1 MAAQL
6 LSPPGNLLA
15 FAAPALP
22 PELSAVLAPAQQ
34 PLLMLPVRLETRF
47 FAMADGMQE
56 LRVRVYPDQI
66 HIDTHE
72 PVLSDD
78 ERLWGGHYWEQVWR
92 AGRDQA
98 AERIAWQ
105 QLADRFD
112 ARRAAWIARAL
123 TPTNPQDWPASPIAA
138 GQPLPV
144 APVLAAVPMAEDR
157 GGGSW
162 QRAPLARL
170 LPQRWIALATARGA
184 LVAHALGAAI
194 EHEPAVGPDPHDD
207 TEDVP
212 DQAALDAGMRWM
224 VDFATAESQGM
235 ALRLKLPAAT
245 AQQGI
250 DALVVFGV
258 SALDAAATP
267 AAVAALFDAH
277 HYTDGLGFLPTGT
290 PTNNSAEVAAGW
302 SSQDALQA
310 RSFAT
315 ECQAPPLVAG
325 CNADVLG
332 RALGLGADAI
342 AATLRTAPAA
352 ALREQADARQM
363 ATALWPAT
371 WGYYLLNLIGVE
383 TGLSLDAIA
392 WARRH
397 CIDHVR
403 PFGPLPALRVGRQPY
418 GVLPVTPLV
427 AAPSAVPPVSAA
439 PADDA
444 RERWLAATLKSLLER
459 LWHPR
464 VPDIPRVGRSD
475 DPAQDL
481 AAVLKSDGISTGY
494 RLRHLLGPRY
504 IEHLRRFLGED
515 LAGSG
520 WLAAQDALTR
530 AVLQAL
536 GFAWHPRL
544 EDAAYAEAELA
555 LTAPLVQAGVL
566 DGVARLEPDYIAGLL
581 ADAQLP
587 TSETGAPPALAA
599 PASLLQVL
607 LRHSLQLEYTAA
619 AARLVSRQSGVS
631 PHALLRE
638 RELVN
643 LNAATAVTTWRML
656 LTRPHAAT
664 GNVAPATFLQNLSRF
679 DDPALAPLGELRD
692 ALAHLRELPPA
703 RLEQLLIGTLDAA
716 SHRVDAWI
724 TSLASRRLATLR
736 AQQPTGLRVG
746 GYGWVLDLKPDPQ
759 QVLVNTPQGESGP
772 VFAMRDDSGFI
783 HAPSVM
789 QAQTAALLRNAHL
802 SHARGDAQDLFAVDL
817 SSRRVRLATMLL
829 DGVRQGQPLGAL
841 LGYLFERRLH
851 ARHPELIDDFRRV
864 APLEPAN
871 AAPQTT
877 PAESIAARNVV
888 DGWKLHVLHRR
899 VIGHGDPATPELR
912 ALLTRCADALA
923 VLADAVDAVS
933 DAAVA
938 ECAHQA
944 VRGNVARTAATLQA
958 VASGEA
964 PPPELEVARTPRNGI
979 ALVHRVVVLFNAVK
993 APASPPSPRA
1003 AAEPHLNAWA
1013 AQLLGPAKNVRFA
1026 VERRDAGG
1034 ALLATLELRLSD
1046 LALAPVDLVHMAPA
1060 RPGEP
1065 MPVLDQHALA
1075 VARSKLGTLAAGESL
1090 RLDRQRRASWL
1101 AKEIGLDE
1109 LVELAARA
1117 RALFGGARALDARD
1131 LVPLQQTTDAGI
1143 DAAEHAARAQAALK
1157 ALVTALA
1164 TLRQRLKAPT
1174 AAAIGPLRSAI
1185 AGVGRFGIA
1194 GAAPL
1199 VEDELDALVA
1209 QGLAV
1214 AREAAQRVERAQ
1226 SLVAP
1231 ADIVRAVFGEGFL
1244 ALPRFT
1250 LGEPGG
1256 LANSL
1261 AATSTLQGGS
1271 ALAVYP
1277 WFHQVQRVR
1286 EPLSRLGASLHAAEV
1301 AGTGARM
1308 QLAVA
1313 QLPHVEGERWVG
1325 LPAEV
1330 SGKRPAELPAGRLSL
1345 IVHAAATLD
1354 LAQPLAGLM
1363 IDEWV
1368 EVVPAVSETT
1378 AIAFQHDAPDSRAPQ
1393 SLLLAVPAS
1402 PGEAWTAGS
1411 LHRLLLDTLALAQVR
1426 AIDAEGLDTAALNPV
1441 AGAQAV
1447 GELSH
1452 FLPALHF
1459 AVNVDGDAIAPDFRP
1474 LTG

>member
-1 MAAQL
+1 MAQL

-15 FAAPALP
+15 FTAPALP
-22 PELSAVLAPAQQ
+22 PELSAALAPAQQ

-47 FAMADGMQE
+47 FALADGRQE

-72 PVLSDD
+72 PALSDD
-78 ERLWGGHYWEQVWR
+78 ERLWGGHYWEQVWS
-92 AGRDQA
+92 AGRDEA
-98 AERIAWQ
+98 AERVAWQ

-123 TPTNPQDWPASPIAA
+123 TPTNLQDWPAAPITA

-144 APVLAAVPMAEDR
+144 PPTLAAAPMADDR
-157 GGGSW
+157 SGGSW

-170 LPQRWIALATARGA
+170 LPQRWIAIASARGA
-184 LVAHALGAAI
+184 LVAHALGATI
-194 EHEPAVGPDPHDD
+194 EHEPTVGPDPKDD
-207 TEDVP
+207 TAHAP

-224 VDFATAESQGM
+224 VDFTAAEAQGM
-235 ALRLKLPAAT
+235 ALRLTLPAIT

-258 SALDAAATP
+258 SALDDDASVI
-267 AAVAALFDAH
+267 AVAALLDAH

-290 PTNNSAEVAAGW
+290 PTNNSAELAAGW

-310 RSFAT
+310 RSFAA
-315 ECQAPPLVAG
+315 ECRPPPLADG
-325 CNADVLG
+325 CNAEVLG
-332 RALGLGADAI
+332 RALGLDADTA
-342 AATLRTAPAA
+342 AATLRPLHAA
-352 ALREQADARQM
+352 ALREQVDARHM

-371 WGYYLLNLIGVE
+371 WGYYLLNLIGAE
-383 TGLSLDAIA
+383 SGLSLDAIA

-418 GVLPVTPLV
+418 GVLPVTPLG
-427 AAPSAVPPVSAA
+427 AAASAA
-439 PADDA
+439 PAAPGEDA
-444 RERWLAATLKSLLER
+444 RERWLAATLKSLFER

-464 VPDIPRVGRSD
+464 VADVPRVGRSD

-481 AAVLKSDGISTGY
+481 AAVLQSDAISTSY

-515 LAGSG
+515 LAASG

-544 EDAAYAEAELA
+544 EDAAYAEAELP
-555 LTAPLVQAGVL
+555 LVAPLVQAAALEGA
-566 DGVARLEPDYIAGLL
+566 ARLEPDYIAALL

-587 TSETGAPPALAA
+587 TSESGAPPALAA
-599 PASLLQVL
+599 PVSLLQVL
-607 LRHSLQLEYTAA
+607 LRHALQLEYTAA
-619 AARLVSRQSGVS
+619 AARLVSRQSGAS
-631 PHALLRE
+631 LHALLRE
-638 RELVN
+638 HELVN

-664 GNVAPATFLQNLSRF
+664 GNVAPATFLRNLTRF
-679 DDPALAPLGELRD
+679 DDPDLAPLGELRD
-692 ALAHLRELPPA
+692 ALGYLRELAPA
-703 RLEQLLIGTLDAA
+703 RLEQLLIGTLDVA
-716 SHRVDAWI
+716 SHRIDAWI
-724 TSLASRRLATLR
+724 TSLASRRLAALR
-736 AQQPTGLRVG
+736 AQRPTGLQVG
-746 GYGWVLDLKPDPQ
+746 GYGWVLDLKPDTQ
-759 QVLVNTPQGESGP
+759 QVVVATPDGETGP
-772 VFAMRDDSGFI
+772 VFAMRDDPGFI

-851 ARHPELIDDFRRV
+851 ARHPELIDDFRRL

-877 PAESIAARNVV
+877 LAESIAARNVA
-888 DGWKLHVLHRR
+888 DGWKLHELHQR
-899 VIGHGDPATPELR
+899 VIVRGEPATPELR
-912 ALLTRCADALA
+912 ALLASAADALA

-964 PPPELEVARTPRNGI
+964 PPPELEVARTPRSGI
-979 ALVHRVVVLFNAVK
+979 AVAHRVVVLFNAVK
-993 APASPPSPRA
+993 APTSPPSPRA

-1026 VERRDAGG
+1026 VERRGADG
-1034 ALLATLELRLSD
+1034 ALLQTLELRLSD
-1046 LALAPVDLVHMAPA
+1046 LALAPIDVVHMAPT

-1075 VARSKLGTLAAGESL
+1075 VARAKLGTLAAGETL
-1090 RLDRQRRASWL
+1090 RLERQRGAAWL

-1109 LVELAARA
+1109 LIELAARA
-1117 RALFGGARALDARD
+1117 RALFAGARALDARD
-1131 LVPLQQTTDAGI
+1131 LVPLQQTVDTGI
-1143 DAAEHAARAQAALK
+1143 DAAEHGARAQAALK
-1157 ALVTALA
+1157 ALVSALA

-1174 AAAIGPLRSAI
+1174 AAGIVTLRSAI
-1185 AGVGRFGIA
+1185 LGVSRFGIA

-1199 VEDELDALVA
+1199 VGDDLDGLVA

-1226 SLVAP
+1226 SLSAP

-1250 LGEPGG
+1250 LSEPAA
-1256 LANSL
+1256 LAGSL

-1277 WFHQVQRVR
+1277 WFQQVQRVR
-1286 EPLSRLGASLHAAEV
+1286 EPLARLGASLHAAEAV
-1301 AGTGARM
+1301 GTGARM

-1313 QLPHVEGERWVG
+1313 QLPHVDGERWVG
-1325 LPAEV
+1325 LPAV
-1330 SGKRPAELPAGRLSL
+1330 PPGELPAGRLSL
-1345 IVHAAATLD
+1345 VVHAAASLD
-1354 LAQPLAGLM
+1354 LTQPLAGLM

-1368 EVVPAVSETT
+1368 EVVPAASETT
-1378 AIAFQHDAPDSRAPQ
+1378 AIAFQHDAPDARAPQ
-1393 SLLLAVPAS
+1393 SLLLAVPAT
-1402 PGEAWTAGS
+1402 PGEAWSAAS

-1426 AIDAEGLDTAALNPV
+1426 AVDAEGLDTAVLNPV

-1459 AVNVDGDAIAPDFRP
+1459 AVNVDGDAVAPDFRA
-1474 LTG
+1474 LTGQ